1 MIRTTMLALAVAG
14 LACAPASASDDPQVL
29 RGLLAAQ
36 STQAAPGCALATYR
50 DGRLRQ
56 LVSDGLSNLDTGTPI
71 DGGTVFYAASVSTQ
85 FTALAVVQLALQG
98 KLDLD
103 GDLRRWIPELPVFAA
118 TVTPRMLLQ
127 HRSGIL
133 DSLALVRLSAG
144 PGQAAETSRERTLA
158 LVLAQTAT
166 NFAPGTSAW
175 YSNGGYLLAA
185 ELVQRVSGRPFAEY
199 VRQAILA
206 PIGMHDSYVLDGEPP
221 ASPRRAHGYVDGA
234 DGFEIRDT
242 YPRYGGSGGLMLSLD
257 DLGRYEYDIEH
268 GHKVWT
274 PQVRALMEAPGEL
287 HDGSPAY
294 TKDRAGG
301 RIYALGLM
309 VGQRDGHWIVEHGG
323 GADAFRHMYSR
334 VPAQKLAVA
343 VFCNRADRNVAAMAD
358 AAIALL
364 APTGA
369 HRAQLPAT
377 GLYRAQT
384 LPARYLVSRI
394 DRDSLSLA
402 ILPDGAD
409 APAEV
414 VQMRRDPDDDAFR
427 GGGLQLTAPD
437 ADHLELG
444 TPRARGL
451 RARRISP

>member
-1 MIRTTMLALAVAG
+1 MIRTTILALAMAG
-14 LACAPASASDDPQVL
+14 LACAPASATDDPQML

-36 STQAAPGCALATYR
+36 SAQVAPGCALATYR
-50 DGRLRQ
+50 DGRMRQ
-56 LVSDGLSNLDTGTPI
+56 LVSDGVANLDTGAPI
-71 DGGTVFYAASVSTQ
+71 DGGTVFYAASVSKQ

-103 GDLRRWIPELPVFAA
+103 GDLRQWIPELPVFAA

-133 DSLALVRLSAG
+133 DSLSLVRLSSG
-144 PGQAAETSRERTLA
+144 PGRAADAGREGTLA
-158 LVLAQTAT
+158 LVLAQTST
-166 NFAPGTSAW
+166 NFEPGTSTW

-199 VRQAILA
+199 MRHAILD
-206 PIGMHDSYVLDGEPP
+206 PIGMRDSYMLDGEPL
-221 ASPRRAHGYVDGA
+221 ASPRRAHGYVEA
-234 DGFEIRDT
+234 TAGFEIRDT

-287 HDGSPAY
+287 SDGSPAS
-294 TKDRAGG
+294 TKDRTGG

-309 VGQRDGHWIVEHGG
+309 VGQRNGHWIVEHGG

-334 VPAQKLAVA
+334 VPARNLAVA
-343 VFCNRADRNVAAMAD
+343 VFCNRSDRNVAAIAD

-364 APTGA
+364 APIDA
-369 HRAQLPAT
+369 QRAQLPAT

-394 DRDSLSLA
+394 DQESLSLS

-414 VQMRRDPDDDAFR
+414 VQMRRDPEDGVFR
-427 GGGLQLTAPD
+427 GGGMQLTASD
-437 ADHLELG
+437 ADHLVLG
-444 TPRARGL
+444 TARARGL
-451 RARRISP
+451 QARRVSP